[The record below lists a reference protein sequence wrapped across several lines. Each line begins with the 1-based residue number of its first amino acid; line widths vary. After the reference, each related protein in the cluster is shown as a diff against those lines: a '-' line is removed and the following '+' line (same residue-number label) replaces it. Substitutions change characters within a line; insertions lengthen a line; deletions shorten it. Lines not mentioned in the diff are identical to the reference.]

1 MKAIALLLLLLTAD
15 DTLVDAAKDAKA
27 KRKKS
32 TTRVL
37 TNADVKKSKG
47 KIATTANVSGEPVER
62 EPTLIEKHEAARSA
76 ERAAAERS
84 AASAKLI
91 ATLEKELAAIE
102 QSYYQENDL
111 NYRDTVLVKRF
122 NDVKAK
128 WSAAVSAAGPQA
140 SSPALPKP

>member
-1 MKAIALLLLLLTAD
+1 MKLLALLLVLLAAD

-47 KIATTANVSGEPVER
+47 KIATTPNVSGEPVKS
-62 EPTLIEKHEAARSA
+62 EPTLMEKYTASRAAEKASA
-76 ERAAAERS
+76 ERRAANE
-84 AASAKLI
+84 KQI
-91 ATLEKELAAIE
+91 ADLEKELAAIE
-102 QSYYQENDL
+102 ASYYNENDL

-128 WSAAVSAAGPQA
+128 LAIART
-140 SSPALPKP
+140 ALP

>member
-1 MKAIALLLLLLTAD
+1 MKLLALLLVLLAAD

-47 KIATTANVSGEPVER
+47 KISTTPNVSGEPVKS
-62 EPTLIEKHEAARSA
+62 EPTLMDAYTASRAAEKASA
-76 ERAAAERS
+76 ERRAANE
-84 AASAKLI
+84 KLI
-91 ATLEKELAAIE
+91 AALEKDLAAIE
-102 QSYYQENDL
+102 ASYYNENDL

-128 WSAAVSAAGPQA
+128 LAIARA
-140 SSPALPKP
+140 ALP